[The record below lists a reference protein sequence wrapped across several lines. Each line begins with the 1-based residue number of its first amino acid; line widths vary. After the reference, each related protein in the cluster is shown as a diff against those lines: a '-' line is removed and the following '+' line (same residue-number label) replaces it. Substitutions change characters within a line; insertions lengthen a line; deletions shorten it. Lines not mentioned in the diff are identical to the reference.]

1 MSTDTAAARYVTV
14 PCQVCGTRNKVNMAR
29 VAHRPKC
36 HNDACAKPILLD
48 RPVPLRDDTFADVMA
63 HADVPVL
70 VDFYA
75 DWCGPCKAMA
85 PTLDAIAGELAGQVL
100 VAKVNTDASPI
111 VSQAHQIRSIPTLMV
126 FKEQVIVFSQPGALP
141 QGAFEE
147 VVQKTKSL
155 DMEMVRKQIAEQ
167 EAAEGAPQA

>member
-1 MSTDTAAARYVTV
+1 MSTESATARYVTV
-14 PCQVCGTRNKVNMAR
+14 PCQFCGTRNKVNMAR

-48 RPVPLRDDTFADVMA
+48 RPLPLRDETFADVIA
-63 HADVPVL
+63 HAGVPVL

-85 PTLDAIAGELAGQVL
+85 PTLDAIAGELAGRVL
-100 VAKVNTDASPI
+100 VAKVNTDASPL

-126 FKEQVIVFSQPGALP
+126 FR
-141 QGAFEE
+141 
-147 VVQKTKSL
+147 
-155 DMEMVRKQIAEQ
+155 D
-167 EAAEGAPQA
+167 GAPVAQQMGAVPRAALLELLRQGGAAV

>member
-1 MSTDTAAARYVTV
+1 MSTDTVSARYVTV
-14 PCQVCGTRNKVNMAR
+14 PCQFCGTRNKVNMAR

-48 RPVPLRDDTFADVMA
+48 RPLPLRDETFADVIA
-63 HADVPVL
+63 HAGVPVL

-85 PTLDAIAGELAGQVL
+85 PTLDAIAGELAGRVL
-100 VAKVNTDASPI
+100 VAKVNTDASPL

-126 FKEQVIVFSQPGALP
+126 FR
-141 QGAFEE
+141 
-147 VVQKTKSL
+147 
-155 DMEMVRKQIAEQ
+155 D
-167 EAAEGAPQA
+167 GAPVAQQMGAVPRAALLDLLRQGGAAV